1 MRKIPHFILIY
12 SWRPFHV
19 KIPAE
24 ETITNTV
31 VNTLGLA
38 LNNRGIYR
46 ATIIDTIDNGVGL
59 DIEFKRPNQYYPG
72 SIASWVLGEEIS
84 PEESRALVARIS
96 KMPRKRIAIR
106 ATTIK

>member
-1 MRKIPHFILIY
+1 M
-12 SWRPFHV
+12 
-19 KIPAE
+19 
-24 ETITNTV
+24 NTV
-31 VNTLGLA
+31 VNTLGLRIA

-46 ATIIDTIDNGVGL
+46 ATIIDTIDNGIGL

-96 KMPRKRIAIR
+96 KMPRKRMAIR

>member
-1 MRKIPHFILIY
+1 M
-12 SWRPFHV
+12 
-19 KIPAE
+19 
-24 ETITNTV
+24 NTV
-31 VNTLGLA
+31 VNTLGLRLA

-46 ATIIDTIDNGVGL
+46 ATIIDTIDNGL

-96 KMPRKRIAIR
+96 KMPRKRMAIR